1 MEYFMLAVSVVLP
14 LFVYM
19 LVGVLIK
26 HLGILGEENLKA
38 VNRMIFNIMIPLAL
52 FFSVYRADLKSAVK
66 PGLYVYVWVS
76 VIAVF
81 GLVWVFLRRCRLD
94 GAVTATMV
102 QGMFRSNFVLFGV
115 TIAASLCDERGVA
128 SIAALSAIVVP
139 TFNILTVILFETARG
154 GKVPVGKLLIGI
166 FMNPLVGAGVLGIAV
181 GLLEIRLPELVAEPL
196 EKLGE
201 AATPLALVVLGG
213 LLSAK
218 SISGHRYH
226 LAVAA
231 LAKLVVIPFVTVCL
245 GILAGFRGNDLVA
258 VLAVF
263 ASPTAV
269 ASTPMAQAMGGD
281 GKLAGEIVAVTS
293 VGCILTMFLW
303 VFVLAGVGYI
313 A

>member
-1 MEYFMLAVSVVLP
+1 M
-14 LFVYM
+14 
-19 LVGVLIK
+19 
-26 HLGILGEENLKA
+26 
-38 VNRMIFNIMIPLAL
+38 
-52 FFSVYRADLKSAVK
+52 
-66 PGLYVYVWVS
+66 
-76 VIAVF
+76 
-81 GLVWVFLRRCRLD
+81 
-94 GAVTATMV
+94 
-102 QGMFRSNFVLFGV
+102 
-115 TIAASLCDERGVA
+115 
-128 SIAALSAIVVP
+128 
-139 TFNILTVILFETARG
+139 
-154 GKVPVGKLLIGI
+154 
-166 FMNPLVGAGVLGIAV
+166 
-181 GLLEIRLPELVAEPL
+181 
-196 EKLGE
+196 
-201 AATPLALVVLGG
+201 VLGG

-269 ASTPMAQAMGGD
+269 ASTPMALALGGD

-293 VGCILTMFLW
+293 VGGILTMFLW

>member
-1 MEYFMLAVSVVLP
+1 M
-14 LFVYM
+14 
-19 LVGVLIK
+19 
-26 HLGILGEENLKA
+26 
-38 VNRMIFNIMIPLAL
+38 
-52 FFSVYRADLKSAVK
+52 
-66 PGLYVYVWVS
+66 
-76 VIAVF
+76 
-81 GLVWVFLRRCRLD
+81 
-94 GAVTATMV
+94 
-102 QGMFRSNFVLFGV
+102 
-115 TIAASLCDERGVA
+115 
-128 SIAALSAIVVP
+128 
-139 TFNILTVILFETARG
+139 
-154 GKVPVGKLLIGI
+154 
-166 FMNPLVGAGVLGIAV
+166 GIAV

-313 A
+313 

>member
-14 LFVYM
+14 LFIYM

-26 HLGILGEENLKA
+26 RLGIFAEENFKA

-52 FFSVYRADLKSAVK
+52 FFSVYRADLKSAVRPK
-66 PGLYVYVWVS
+66 LYIYVWVS
-76 VIAVF
+76 VVAVF
-81 GLVWVFLRRCRLD
+81 GLIWVFLRKCRMD
-94 GAVTATMV
+94 PPVTATMV
-102 QGMFRSNFVLFGV
+102 QGMFRSNFVLFGA
-115 TIAASLCDERGVA
+115 TIAASLCDAGGVA
-128 SIAALSAIVVP
+128 SIAALSAVVVP

-154 GKVPVGKLLIGI
+154 GKVPARKLLTGI
-166 FMNPLVGAGVLGIAV
+166 FMNPLVGAGILGIVV
-181 GLLEIRLPELVAEPL
+181 GLLEIRLPELLAEPL

-213 LLSAK
+213 MLSAK

-226 LAVAA
+226 LAAA
-231 LAKLVVIPFVTVCL
+231 VLTKLVLVPLVTVCL

-281 GKLAGEIVAVTS
+281 GKLAGEIVAITS

-303 VFVLAGVGYI
+303 VFVLAGMGYI
-313 A
+313 